1 CLAPRDSITT
11 TRQKASRH
19 VPATLPP
26 EASLQ
31 LASDPAPSSRAHCAR
46 SAIMTPPFPHASIE
60 LDYPLYAVDF
70 DPEDASRLVVGG
82 GGGAGRSGV
91 GNKITVLETVS
102 KEELRVA
109 GDIEL
114 SRDED
119 SVMSLAV
126 GTHRGKTTR
135 LYAGVNSSPADVAKG
150 TNHHLRTLAVEQSR
164 ARASAGVGSPE
175 TKIVELSRA
184 ALFANPDADTYQRLL
199 RLSGSVGV
207 AATALGKDPQIA
219 VFEAATAPR
228 PRLRGV
234 MELPRE
240 AEDLDVVQ
248 TGDGEH
254 QLAFCYKYELHVVRI
269 GKENSEPELIF
280 TMPDDHGERPQFR
293 SIRYLSPQFIL
304 AVSNLPKRSGVLIQG
319 FRLPSPGHEKDRIA
333 ATTRIPGKISATAL
347 AVANL
352 SPPST
357 PWAPA
362 GNTQFLIAVAG
373 TDTSIS
379 LYTLEHKPST
389 VLSLL
394 VDLHPLCTLRG
405 VHGEDNITGVAFSRF
420 VTPKTHIRAQ
430 FVKLAS
436 ISLQKTVAVHSIP
449 LNKYVDKEP
458 RNKNGRPRPTRYV
471 VAMRS
476 RAPSA
481 RPLVLVLTVM
491 ALIMA
496 IVGQAVMEMYGKSEP
511 ILFAQRFLPSWHGTL
526 RSPDYQPPVFFEN
539 HISKL
544 AGGKAP
550 AAGETMPA
558 RILTADVHN
567 PDVHGPA
574 KTWDQLGLEEKHVWR
589 ERLREAGAW
598 TQGMGESVFEG
609 ILFGQIAGAIGDA
622 MAG

>member
-1 CLAPRDSITT
+1 MA
-11 TRQKASRH
+11 
-19 VPATLPP
+19 
-26 EASLQ
+26 
-31 LASDPAPSSRAHCAR
+31 
-46 SAIMTPPFPHASIE
+46 PPFPRASIE
-60 LDYPLYAVDF
+60 LDYPLYALDF
-70 DPEDASRLVVGG
+70 DPEDANRLVVGG

-91 GNKITVLETVS
+91 GNKITVLETAS

-126 GTHRGKTTR
+126 GARRGKTTH
-135 LYAGVNSSPADVAKG
+135 LYAGVNSGPADVAKG
-150 TNHHLRTLAVEQSR
+150 TNHHLRTLAVEQSKS
-164 ARASAGVGSPE
+164 RASAGVRTPE
-175 TKIVELSRA
+175 ARVAELSRA

-199 RLSGSVGV
+199 RVSGSVGA
-207 AATALGKDPQIA
+207 AATAMGKDPQIA
-219 VFEAATAPR
+219 VFDAAAPR

-240 AEDLDVVQ
+240 AEDLDVMQ
-248 TGDGEH
+248 TADGEH
-254 QLAFCYKYELHVVRI
+254 QLAFCYKYELHLVRI
-269 GKENSEPELIF
+269 AKDNSEPELVF

-293 SIRYLSPQFIL
+293 SIRYLSPEFIL

-319 FRLPSPGHEKDRIA
+319 FRLPPPGHEKARVA
-333 ATTRIPGKISATAL
+333 VTTRIPGKISATAL

-357 PWAPA
+357 PWASA

-373 TDTSIS
+373 TDASIS

-389 VLSLL
+389 VLNLL
-394 VDLHPLCTLRG
+394 VDLHPLYTLRD

-449 LNKYVDKEP
+449 LNKYVDKEA
-458 RNKNGRPRPTRYV
+458 RNRKGPPRPARYV

-481 RPLVLVLTVM
+481 RPLLFVLALMV
-491 ALIMA
+491 LIMA

-511 ILFAQRFLPSWHGTL
+511 IIFAQRFLPSWHGTM
-526 RSPDYQPPVFFEN
+526 RSPDYQPPVFFEK
-539 HISKL
+539 HIISKL

-550 AAGETMPA
+550 AAGETMVLLEAEHPPTADAGQPA
-558 RILTADVHN
+558 QMLTADVHDS
-567 PDVHGPA
+567 DVHGPA
-574 KTWDQLGLEEKHVWR
+574 RTWDQLGAEEKHIWR

-598 TQGMGESVFEG
+598 TQGMGESVFKG
-609 ILFGQIAGAIGDA
+609 VLFGQIAGAIGDA